1 MNHTYSVL
9 FWINRAKA
17 KKTAQVP
24 ICARVTVCGK
34 RAEIATGGYIES
46 ERWNVKEG
54 NIKEQLYQV
63 FAIP

>member
-17 KKTAQVP
+17 NKTAQVP
-24 ICARVTVCGK
+24 VYARVTVSGK
-34 RAEIATGGYIES
+34 RAEIATGRYIES

-54 NIKEQLYQV
+54 NMKGQPWQV

>member
-17 KKTAQVP
+17 NKTAQVP
-24 ICARVTVCGK
+24 SYARVTVSGK
-34 RAEIATGGYIES
+34 RAEIATGRYIES

-54 NIKEQLYQV
+54 NMKGQPWQV